1 MVGVRRAN
9 SGVVT
14 LQLPKDLAT
23 EMARA
28 RLFPHGGGSIGAACG
43 FAEGV
48 AGQIGLPVDLVGL
61 LVAELATNAVVH
73 AGSDFLVVI
82 VPDEQT
88 LRVEVHDED
97 PDGPE
102 RAEPAPAV
110 QRGRGLHLLDAWAS
124 RWGVTRSATGKAV
137 WFELDRAPRR

>member
-1 MVGVRRAN
+1 MGI
-9 SGVVT
+9 VT
-14 LQLPKDLAT
+14 LQLPKTLAT
-23 EMARA
+23 ETARA
-28 RLFPHGGGSIGAACG
+28 RLFPHGGRSIGAACG
-43 FAEGV
+43 FAAGV
-48 AGQIGLPVDLVGL
+48 AGQLGLPADLVGL

-82 VPDEQT
+82 KPDERA
-88 LRVEVHDED
+88 LRIEVHDED

-102 RAEPAPAV
+102 SAEPAPAV

-137 WFELDRAPRR
+137 WFELDRAAPR